1 MQGRDAVLTLQP
13 RQGADGRYLLG
24 LGTSEPPITTA
35 SICLFPFAKLD
46 ARSPNNA
53 LSGVFGRCGVMR
65 CCAVL
70 SVQCCAVCREI
81 NGDTLL

>member
-1 MQGRDAVLTLQP
+1 MLCSRCSPDRAQTGVTF
-13 RQGADGRYLLG
+13 LG

-46 ARSPNNA
+46 ARSLNNA